1 MIDDF
6 LKTSWV
12 ETPRVKIDWIVVNSD
27 FSEPIVSS
35 KTEIDNIL
43 TWEFK
48 FDASFF
54 SWVTEVQS
62 KISRWS
68 LQDYLDSFSWKDL
81 NLEQISVVI
90 REDIK
95 RFSDFKEFSDFLDLY
110 DINPPSK
117 ELFFLAK
124 KWADTILHRDLLL
137 DPKKISINDLDYFQK
152 VDLWFDDLFS
162 SFLKSWDKTVVNDF
176 FEKFNNWNL
185 DIKLIDISSNT
196 LNDLLNTNLLDKT
209 KLSKFILSYSWKNLS
224 PENLYLLKKYLEKNW
239 LDLFTQD
246 MLRKIT
252 TEIEVKLDKFNPN
265 NVIKSYLE
273 WIDLDFST
281 WELLIKNSPSY
292 RAWNTLFE
300 NSFDSRFNM
309 IFRWKSQFFHELN
322 IDRFFNLTI
331 HELTDL
337 QRWKLYELVIE
348 WWEYYDRIKWYSGYD
363 NIVEILRKAHNKTK

>member
-1 MIDDF
+1 MIDDL

-68 LQDYLDSFSWKDL
+68 LQDYLDWFSWKDL
-81 NLEQISVVI
+81 NLEQTSVVI

-95 RFSDFKEFSDFLDLY
+95 RFSDFKEFSDFLELY

-152 VDLWFDDLFS
+152 IDLGFDDLFS

-265 NVIKSYLE
+265 NIVKSYLE

-281 WELLIKNSPSY
+281 WELLIKNSPWY

-300 NSFDSRFNM
+300 SSFDSRFNM
-309 IFRWKSQFFHELN
+309 IFRWKNQFFHELN

-337 QRWKLYELVIE
+337 QR
-348 WWEYYDRIKWYSGYD
+348 
-363 NIVEILRKAHNKTK
+363 

>member
-1 MIDDF
+1 MIDDL
-6 LKTSWV
+6 LKTSGV
-12 ETPRVKIDWIVVNSD
+12 ETPRVKIDGIVVNSD

-43 TWEFK
+43 TGEFK

-54 SWVTEVQS
+54 SGVTEVQS
-62 KISRWS
+62 KISRGS
-68 LQDYLDSFSWKDL
+68 LQDYLDGFSGKDL
-81 NLEQISVVI
+81 NLEQTSVVI

-95 RFSDFKEFSDFLDLY
+95 RFSDFKEFSDFLELY

-124 KWADTILHRDLLL
+124 KGADTILHRDLLL

-152 VDLWFDDLFS
+152 IDLGFDDLFS
-162 SFLKSWDKTVVNDF
+162 SFLKSGDKTVVNDF
-176 FEKFNNWNL
+176 FEKFNNGNL

-209 KLSKFILSYSWKNLS
+209 KLSKFILSYSGKNLS
-224 PENLYLLKKYLEKNW
+224 PENLYLLKKYLEKNG

-265 NVIKSYLE
+265 NIVKSYLE
-273 WIDLDFST
+273 GIDLDFST
-281 WELLIKNSPSY
+281 GELLIKNSPGY

-300 NSFDSRFNM
+300 SSFDSRFNM
-309 IFRWKSQFFHELN
+309 IFRGKNQFFHELN

-337 QRWKLYELVIE
+337 QRGRLYELVIE
-348 WWEYYDRIKWYSGYD
+348 GGEYYDRIKGYSDYD
-363 NIVEILRKAHNKTK
+363 NIVEVLKKSHNKTK